1 MNKFIQV
8 IVLMAMLPVS
18 LYGQNVTDS
27 IALDSIADYWDKVL
41 ELNEVVVIGHRTVLK
56 QSPDRIVYLTKNDTF
71 ARGLNGIEVLDRIPR
86 VSVAGDLVTVA
97 GKSSVR
103 YIVDGRLLEMSDEA
117 IAMQLKNLQASGI
130 EKIELLTTP
139 PSKYAAGANVA
150 FISITTRNESL
161 GTRGNAW
168 ANGNIRENFNYILG
182 GNLSHT
188 TRKVELSADA
198 SWSDIKGIN
207 DLDRTFTFDDHVKT
221 SNRTTHFINRT
232 LSINSLFKY
241 KFTDRLC
248 AGAIV
253 NISTN
258 RLSSDLNDKTT
269 DNDIIFSSYNHSPSR
284 PNNSLTVTAFTDWQL
299 DDKGKMLSL
308 TYNYFNRSSKSFSEV
323 TTSNGGT
330 WKVESGTRF
339 HLSQINDKRQTTN
352 ELRSSFHDFRAKRSN
367 NASDEEKL
375 TNEGHNK
382 YSIHSAKIDATLPFK
397 TFRIETGVALTSIG
411 NNTALNVCNYENG
424 EWINDPLQSNR
435 FNYDEN
441 TAAVYISAEKS
452 FSESFFGK
460 LGLRYE
466 CTNVRGLQ
474 DIGNER
480 HNNSY
485 GYLFPALSLSWNSQN
500 AGRFSLSYSMGIT
513 RPNFADLNPF
523 RYYTTTSDYVSGNPN
538 LLPSIAHNAEF
549 NYSLKGLY
557 AVLYNSYNH
566 NSISYVTRF
575 NTDGS
580 QQTTPE
586 NCFNSNKIGLY
597 VSYNRS
603 LREWWNISIGG
614 EVFNT
619 WAKSKI
625 ADFKDLDQSDW
636 SGKLELNTS
645 FMLNCQKNLIFNVRF
660 SHYFPYNERMVH
672 YESMSLI
679 GCELRYMLLDN
690 RLTMTASVSDP
701 FGWNITRSSAY
712 YKDYIVTSRNNIH
725 SHSVQLRISFS
736 FGSNKVNNVYRDT
749 KERESTRSY

>member
-1 MNKFIQV
+1 MNKFIQA

-18 LYGQNVTDS
+18 LYGQNANDS

-41 ELNEVVVIGHRTVLK
+41 ELNEVVVIGQRTVLK

-86 VSVAGDLVTVA
+86 VSVINDLVTVA

-161 GTRGNAW
+161 GSRGNAW

-221 SNRTTHFINRT
+221 SNRTTHFTNKTLGING
-232 LSINSLFKY
+232 LFKY
-241 KFTDRLC
+241 KFTERLC
-248 AGAIV
+248 AGTIV
-253 NISTN
+253 NFSTN
-258 RLSSDLNDKTT
+258 RLNSNLNDKTT

-284 PNNSLTVTAFTDWQL
+284 PNNSLTVTAFTDWRL

-308 TYNYFNRSSKSFSEV
+308 TYNYFNRCSKSFSEV
-323 TTSNGGT
+323 ITSDVND
-330 WKVESGTRF
+330 ES
-339 HLSQINDKRQTTN
+339 
-352 ELRSSFHDFRAKRSN
+352 
-367 NASDEEKL
+367 KL

-382 YSIHSAKIDATLPFK
+382 YRIHSAKIDVTLPFK
-397 TFRIETGVALTSIG
+397 TFRMETGVAFTSIG
-411 NNTALNVCNYENG
+411 NNTAIDVCNYENG

-452 FSESFFGK
+452 FSEAFFGK

-466 CTNVRGLQ
+466 HTHVKGFQ
-474 DIGNER
+474 DISNER

-485 GYLFPALSLSWNSQN
+485 GYLFPTLSLSWNSQN

-523 RYYTTTSDYVSGNPN
+523 RYYTTTNDYVSGNPD
-538 LLPSIAHNAEF
+538 LRPSITHNAEI

-566 NSISYVTRF
+566 NSIGYVTRF

-580 QQTTPE
+580 QQTAPE
-586 NCFNSNKIGLY
+586 NCFNSNKLGIY
-597 VSYNRS
+597 ASYNRS
-603 LREWWNISIGG
+603 LRDWWNISIGG

-645 FMLNCQKNLIFNVRF
+645 FMLNRQKNLILNVRF

-701 FGWNITRSSAY
+701 FGWNITRSTAY

-725 SHSVQLRISFS
+725 SHSVQLRISYS